1 MAAEPQAEKELY
13 EMKEYQVP
21 IKEILAM
28 TVTVEAESA
37 AQARDIV
44 EKRYNDSDY
53 ILDADHFKGVTF
65 TVTPPQKERG
75 MER

>member
-1 MAAEPQAEKELY
+1 
-13 EMKEYQVP
+13 MKEYQVQN
-21 IKEILAM
+21 KEVLAM
-28 TVTVEAESA
+28 IVTVEAESA
-37 AQARDIV
+37 AQAREIV

-65 TVTPPQKERG
+65 AAIPPQKERG